1 MNRTLLLG
9 AALLALGA
17 CSDDTA
23 ADVDGGLA
31 DGAPADAL
39 APDTTSLACAP
50 SAALL
55 AKVDEKRMLAD
66 LNYLVGLGERR
77 TQGAQTK
84 AADYLRKELKKLSG
98 VSVRDHAYTM
108 AGKGY
113 VNLEVTI
120 AGGAKA
126 DEFVFMGAHF
136 DSNSNHAT
144 KAPGADDNASG
155 TTTVL
160 EAARVLAGC
169 RPARSVRLLFF
180 SNEEK
185 GTVGS
190 KAYVKDLKATLPASK
205 LIGYLNVDMVAYGL
219 DTEDLDLATKPQYA
233 SFAKGIGDAVEKWT
247 KLKVKKVINDHC
259 G

>member
-23 ADVDGGLA
+23 EDVDAGLA
-31 DGAPADAL
+31 DALVADAPAPDA
-39 APDTTSLACAP
+39 TSAACAP
-50 SAALL
+50 STALL
-55 AKVDEKRMLAD
+55 ARVDDKRMLAD
-66 LNYLVGLGERR
+66 LNFLVGLGERR
-77 TQGAQTK
+77 THDGQTK
-84 AADYLRKELKKLSG
+84 AAAYLRKELKKLSG
-98 VSVRDHAYTM
+98 LKVREHAYTM

-113 VNLEVTI
+113 VNFEVTI

-126 DEFVFMGAHF
+126 DEFVFMGAHY
-136 DSNSNHAT
+136 DSNSSHAT
-144 KAPGADDNASG
+144 KAPGADDDASG
-155 TTTVL
+155 TATVL

-169 RPARSVRLLFF
+169 KPARTVRLLLF

-190 KAYVKDLKATLPASK
+190 QAYVKSIKASLPVSK
-205 LIGYLNVDMVAYGL
+205 LVGYLNVDMVAFGP
-219 DTEDLDLATKPQYA
+219 DTEDLDLATKPKYA
-233 SFAKGIGDAVEKWT
+233 SFVKGIGDAVEKWT
-247 KLKVKKVINDHC
+247 KLKVKKIINDHC